1 MGIKVAAGVLT
12 VKMDSNVANNA
23 DVVVTCPK
31 ASLAGMPAAAATIK
45 FKLST
50 SKNTKA
56 KACAADWTTGTAV
69 TTFATTTRTS
79 YAEGVDKNAADNLVI
94 TFRPAT
100 ALAANDV
107 ITLTPLAADGTTTLG
122 VGANSGVFASN
133 ANIACTVAQGGANK
147 AVSGTATDI
156 KVAAGVL
163 TVKMN
168 SNVANNADAVVT
180 CPKASLAGM
189 PATAATIKF
198 KLSTS
203 KNTKAKAAAAHWTIV
218 VPSSSSASSSSAS
231 ASSSAPTPTPTSSSY
246 ASGSSSTTPTPTPTP
261 AAAKHWVS
269 AEVKLAGITT
279 AQFGAT
285 EKSNFKSAVSEGLKI
300 CGTAGTSQCAS
311 ADIYDVVA
319 TAATRRAGVKV
330 SFKVKVKDNATA
342 KSGAT
347 KLSTF
352 LKATGTSGFNS
363 KLKAKG
369 GNLTNV
375 TATVAKEPSAGTS
388 VVVSGVANTAIL
400 SLTSMV
406 ALGFA
411 LLR

>member
-189 PATAATIKF
+189 PATSTVIKF

-203 KNTKAKAAAAHWTIV
+203 KNTKAKACAADWTTGTPVTTFATTTRTSYIV
-218 VPSSSSASSSSAS
+218 N
-231 ASSSAPTPTPTSSSY
+231 
-246 ASGSSSTTPTPTPTP
+246 
-261 AAAKHWVS
+261 K
-269 AEVKLAGITT
+269 
-279 AQFGAT
+279 
-285 EKSNFKSAVSEGLKI
+285 
-300 CGTAGTSQCAS
+300 
-311 ADIYDVVA
+311 A
-319 TAATRRAGVKV
+319 TADAGDLVIT
-330 SFKVKVKDNATA
+330 FRPATA
-342 KSGAT
+342 LAANDVITFTPLQADGTTTLGVGANSGVFASNANIACTVKQGGAT
-347 KLSTF
+347 K
-352 LKATGTSGFNS
+352 A
-363 KLKAKG
+363 
-369 GNLTNV
+369 
-375 TATVAKEPSAGTS
+375 
-388 VVVSGVANTAIL
+388 VSGT
-400 SLTSMV
+400 
-406 ALGFA
+406 
-411 LLR
+411 